1 MRTTATLLVLPLLLA
16 GACSA
21 PRSAPGDPGGAA
33 QLAAWNAIE
42 AMLDDWHRAAAA
54 ADGERYFGH
63 MTADSV
69 FLGTDATERW
79 TLPAFR
85 EFCAP
90 YFARGQGWTYVRR
103 ERHVEVEGDLAWF
116 DERLWYVK
124 YGEVRGT
131 GVVRREDGRWR
142 IAHYSMSFPV
152 PNELAPAVVEMIRG
166 AAERDG

>member
-1 MRTTATLLVLPLLLA
+1 MPARFLVLIALATLLASACAAPGA
-16 GACSA
+16 GASDA
-21 PRSAPGDPGGAA
+21 RKLED
-33 QLAAWNAIE
+33 WRAIE
-42 AMLDDWHRAAAA
+42 AMLDDWHRAASVP
-54 ADGERYFGH
+54 DGERYFGH

-90 YFARGQGWTYVRR
+90 HFARGQGWTYVRR
-103 ERHVEVEGDLAWF
+103 ERHVVVEGDVGWF
-116 DERLWYVK
+116 DERLWNEK

-131 GVVRREDGRWR
+131 GVVRREDGAWK

-152 PNELAPAVVEMIRG
+152 PNELAGQVVDLIRG
-166 AAERDG
+166 S

>member
-1 MRTTATLLVLPLLLA
+1 MHTLATPLVLVALLA
-16 GACSA
+16 GACRA
-21 PRSAPGDPGGAA
+21 PAGTAPDHAEV
-33 QLAAWNAIE
+33 AAWNAIE
-42 AMLDDWHRAAAA
+42 AMLDDWHRAASVP
-54 ADGERYFGH
+54 DGERYFGH
-63 MTADSV
+63 MTADAV

-103 ERHVEVEGDLAWF
+103 ERHVVVEGDVGWF
-116 DERLWYVK
+116 DERLWNEK

-131 GVVRREDGRWR
+131 GVVRREDGAWR

-152 PNELAPAVVEMIRG
+152 PNELAPKVVELIRG
-166 AAERDG
+166 G